1 MSNNLNTGRRGY
13 RHKHSIQYLADL
25 PGGRVEQDRLATIL
39 EEVDTTVPVEV
50 TNADLNV
57 TIPEGSDFQV
67 SIPEPLTITPNADLL
82 PVTLNE
88 PVTVEP
94 AANPDAG
101 LDGSIT
107 DDTSTSTLP
116 AATVPNGTEVTVQAK
131 YGNASRLKIGLT
143 DTPTVELEPG
153 DRISYQVSD
162 LSIVRVQAKS
172 DGDGANYSVEQS
184 SSGGS

>member
-1 MSNNLNTGRRGY
+1 MSNNQGRRGY
-13 RHKHSIQYLADL
+13 RHQQNIQYLADL
-25 PGGRVEQDRLATIL
+25 PGGRVESDRLATKI
-39 EEVDTTVPVEV
+39 EDVDTTLPVEV

-82 PVTLNE
+82 PVTLEE
-88 PVTVEP
+88 PIAVEP
-94 AANPDAG
+94 ATNPNAG

-107 DDTSTSTLP
+107 DDTSTSALP
-116 AATVPNGTEVTVQAK
+116 TATVANGAEVTVQAQH
-131 YGNASRLKIGLT
+131 GNASRLKIGLT

-162 LSIVRVQAKS
+162 LSVVRIQAKS
-172 DGDGANYSVEQS
+172 SGDGANYTVEQS